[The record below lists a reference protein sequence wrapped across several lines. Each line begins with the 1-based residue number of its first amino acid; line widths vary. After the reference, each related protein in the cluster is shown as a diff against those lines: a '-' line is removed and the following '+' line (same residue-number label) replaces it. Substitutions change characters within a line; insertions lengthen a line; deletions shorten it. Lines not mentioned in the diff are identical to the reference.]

1 MNLRSLN
8 NLVAG
13 IGNNAT
19 AAAGFFRQIR
29 RGGVI
34 SARPMTM
41 IASTR
46 AQFLAVCLGLALLP
60 VFAVKVSAQTN
71 YYNAN
76 GTEFAVV
83 GALPGDQVFPDLAL
97 STAGGFLVWQDNV
110 TDGDSWGISATRLNP
125 DLSPNLTWMDQ
136 RVNIQGAGSQENARV
151 ALLRNGG
158 AVFVWQGGKPS
169 YQHIFARFLTPTN
182 TFLTTDLQVNTF
194 SSNFQIDPAVTV
206 LNNSNVVVVWGS
218 FNQADA
224 NSMQDVYGQ
233 ILSPTGQKIGG
244 EFLVNQQ
251 TAYNQRTPSVAA
263 LPNGGFIVAWI
274 SEQQRTQAPVYTT
287 NSSTPATSA
296 TGIYVPSVD
305 VYSRAYNSSGTP
317 LGGES
322 PVNTSID
329 PCATP
334 SITVASDGSYLI
346 AWAAHDSTN
355 LNNGFDIFG
364 RTFDNTGNAN
374 AAVFRINS
382 FLYGDQYV
390 PRVSALGLD
399 YLVTWTSLAQDG
411 SFEGVYGQ
419 FVHNNGSL
427 TGSEF
432 RVNTTTISRQ
442 MHPTVASDGANQ
454 FLVVWTAFTG
464 VVNKFD
470 LYAQRYLN
478 ASAQL
483 LPMSAPYV
491 WAPFVVSNN
500 VYQPRLVVTWEP
512 LLGISVSNY
521 EVFVD
526 GAVLPNPT
534 ITVTSNL
541 WTMTAAYGLAANS
554 THSFQLDYV
563 TTDGRRPSA
572 LSPSASGS
580 TWQGYSWGGIP
591 FEWMNM
597 YYGSDMSQWPSANS
611 KIGGTSES
619 VMQVF
624 LSGGNPNDSS
634 TWLKQQLTKTA
645 QGLFLTW
652 RTQPGAIYQVQST
665 ANFTTWGNVG
675 SPRFAAGTTDSIYVG
690 GSPVGYYRVLLM
702 R

>member
-1 MNLRSLN
+1 
-8 NLVAG
+8 
-13 IGNNAT
+13 
-19 AAAGFFRQIR
+19 
-29 RGGVI
+29 
-34 SARPMTM
+34 M

-46 AQFLAVCLGLALLP
+46 AQFLAVCLGLMLLP
-60 VFAVKVSAQTN
+60 VFTAKVSAQTN
-71 YYNAN
+71 YYSTN
-76 GTEFAVV
+76 GTEYAVV
-83 GALPGDQVFPDLAL
+83 GAMPGDQVFPDIAI
-97 STAGGFLVWQDNV
+97 STTGGFLVWQDNV
-110 TDGDSWGISATRLNP
+110 TDGDYAGVSARRL
-125 DLSPNLTWMDQ
+125 DSTLSGALSPF
-136 RVNIQGAGSQENARV
+136 RVNATGAGSQENARV

-182 TFLTTDLQVNTF
+182 TFLTTTDLQVNTF
-194 SSNFQIDPAVTV
+194 GNNFQINPAVTV

-244 EFLVNQQ
+244 EFRVNQA
-251 TAYNQRTPSVAA
+251 TAFNQRTPSVAA
-263 LPNGGFIVAWI
+263 LPGGGFIVTWI
-274 SEQQRTQAPVYTT
+274 SEQERDLAPVYTT

-296 TGIYVPSVD
+296 AGTAVPSVD
-305 VYSRAYNSSGTP
+305 VYSRTYSSSGTP
-317 LGGES
+317 AGGETL
-322 PVNTSID
+322 VNTSID

-334 SITVASDGSYLI
+334 SVAVASDGSYI
-346 AWAAHDSTN
+346 ITWAAHDSIT

-364 RTFDNTGNAN
+364 RTFDNTGAAT

-382 FLYGDQYV
+382 FLYGDQYT

-411 SFEGVYGQ
+411 SFEGVYEQ
-419 FVHNNGSL
+419 FVHKDGSM
-427 TGSEF
+427 TGNEF

-442 MHPTVASDGANQ
+442 MHPVVAADGANQ
-454 FLVVWTAFTG
+454 FLVVWTGFTG

-470 LYAQRYLN
+470 LFAQRYLN
-478 ASAQL
+478 VNASLQ
-483 LPMSAPYV
+483 PMSAPYV
-491 WAPFVVSNN
+491 WAPFVLSSN
-500 VYQPRLVVTWEP
+500 VYQPRLVVTWAP

-534 ITVTSNL
+534 VTVTSNM
-541 WTMTAAYGLAANS
+541 WTMTAAYGLTTNS
-554 THSFQLDYV
+554 THLFQVDYV
-563 TTDGRRPSA
+563 TMDGRRPSA
-572 LSPSASGS
+572 LSPATSGT
-580 TWQGYSWGGIP
+580 TWSGRSWGGIP
-591 FEWMNM
+591 YEWMTEYFTSHTNIWW
-597 YYGSDMSQWPSANS
+597 SPSAPVS
-611 KIGGTSES
+611 AGGPTLYT
-619 VMQVF
+619 VF
-624 LSGGNPNDSS
+624 LSGGDPFDSS
-634 TWLKQQLTKTA
+634 TWLQQQLVKTG

-652 RTQPGAIYQVQST
+652 NTQPGAIYQVQST
-665 ANFTTWGNVG
+665 ANFTTWSNVG